1 MRELTNMEQDAVA
14 GGNGLFVIVPI
25 IGNGSVGR
33 NSNNTGVQS
42 GGAFNEI
49 GSINNNNSGNVSVNQ
64 EQHKRY

>member
-14 GGNGLFVIVPI
+14 GGNGLFIIPVF

-42 GGAFNEI
+42 GGAFNQI
-49 GSINNNNSGNVSVNQ
+49 GSINNNNSGDNNVNQ
-64 EQHKRY
+64 EHHKF